1 MTLHLV
7 NIWLISC
14 EINFALHKASQ
25 YFDIKAAP
33 GKGIVALMAA
43 EADDGAHRT
52 QGTIVHTSNVSYLKK
67 SLSSGE
73 K

>member
-1 MTLHLV
+1 MLYIRL
-7 NIWLISC
+7 
-14 EINFALHKASQ
+14 SQ

-52 QGTIVHTSNVSYLKK
+52 QGTIVHTSNVSYL
-67 SLSSGE
+67 
-73 K
+73 